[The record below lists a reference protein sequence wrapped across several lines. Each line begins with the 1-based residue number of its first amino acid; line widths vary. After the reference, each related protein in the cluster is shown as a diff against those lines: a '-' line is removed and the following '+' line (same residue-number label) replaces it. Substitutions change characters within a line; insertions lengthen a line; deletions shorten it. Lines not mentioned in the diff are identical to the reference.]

1 MDAFSQNT
9 FFAKMKFFKLFGNSI
24 RIFDE
29 SKTNLLLFAKQKAFK
44 LKEDITIF
52 GDEAE
57 QKPLLKINA
66 RSILDFSAAY
76 DVTDAANGQKL
87 GALRRKGMMSSMV
100 MDAWEILDKNDAVIG
115 RIMED
120 GWILALI
127 RRYLANIIPQKFN
140 FFLGQET
147 TVIGTAKQTWNP
159 FLPQM
164 KVDFSADT
172 QKRLDRRVGL
182 AAVVLL
188 QVIEGK
194 QR

>member
-1 MDAFSQNT
+1 MDVFSRDT
-9 FFAKMKFFKLFGNSI
+9 YFAKMKFFRLFGNVI

-29 SKTNLLLFAKQKAFK
+29 SKQNLLLYVKQKAFK

-52 GDEAE
+52 ADEQE
-57 QKPLLKINA
+57 SKPIIKINA
-66 RSILDFSAAY
+66 RSIIDFSAAY
-76 DVTDAANGQKL
+76 DVTDIASGEKL
-87 GALRRKGMMSSMV
+87 GVLRRKGMMSSFV

-115 RIMED
+115 KIQED
-120 GWILALI
+120 SWVMALV

-140 FFLGQET
+140 IMLNEQL
-147 TVIGTAKQTWNP
+147 VGTAKQTWNP

-164 KVDFSADT
+164 KVDFTADT
-172 QKRLDRRVGL
+172 GKKLDRRLGL

-194 QR
+194 QK

>member
-1 MDAFSQNT
+1 MDVFSRDT
-9 FFAKMKFFKLFGNSI
+9 YFAKMKFFKLFGNAI

-29 SKTNLLLFAKQKAFK
+29 SKENLLLYVKQKAFK

-52 GDEAE
+52 ADEQE
-57 QKPLLKINA
+57 TKPVIKINA
-66 RSILDFSAAY
+66 RSIIDFSAAY
-76 DVTDAANGQKL
+76 DVTDVASGEKL
-87 GALRRKGMMSSMV
+87 GVLRRKGMMSSFV

-115 RIMED
+115 KIQED
-120 GWILALI
+120 SWMMALV

-140 FFLGQET
+140 ITLNEQL
-147 TVIGTAKQTWNP
+147 VGTAKQTWNP

-164 KVDFSADT
+164 RVDFTPDT
-172 QKRLDRRVGL
+172 GKKLDRRLGL

-194 QR
+194 QK